1 MKSLSLARPL
11 VIMIVGIP
19 GAGKSFF
26 ARQFSDLFDAP
37 IVSFDEIR
45 HVLFSDPQFSRDEE
59 TLIAMVMRL
68 QMKQLFKTHKTF
80 LIDGGLN
87 TRIARM
93 AIEKLAK
100 QYDYGTV
107 TVWVQTDEDTSA
119 YRSVRRSAK
128 REGDKFNTSMS
139 EQVFLNHAKRI
150 NPPESKEIH
159 VVISGKHTFATQ
171 AKMVLRKIIV
181 PREQP
186 SSAPSD
192 RSDTVPHRTSPTK
205 V

>member
-1 MKSLSLARPL
+1 
-11 VIMIVGIP
+11 MIVGIP

-87 TRIARM
+87 TRVARM

-181 PREQP
+181 PR
-186 SSAPSD
+186 
-192 RSDTVPHRTSPTK
+192 
-205 V
+205 